1 MMYLFN
7 GNSFLLHNEQKVDQK
22 MDKTKQNV
30 GEKNQQQI
38 NQLWLRVFPSMS
50 KAAIL
55 GSNPGHGAEIFA

>member
-22 MDKTKQNV
+22 TVKTKQNV
-30 GEKNQQQI
+30 GEKNQQI